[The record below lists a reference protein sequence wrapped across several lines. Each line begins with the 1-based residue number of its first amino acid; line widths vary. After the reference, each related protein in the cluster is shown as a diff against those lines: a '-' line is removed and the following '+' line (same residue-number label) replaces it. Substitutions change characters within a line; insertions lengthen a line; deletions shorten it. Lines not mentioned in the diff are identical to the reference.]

1 MKFSIINI
9 EPLSGTKAKVH
20 SVKFE
25 EKYAS
30 ELTIFVHKFH
40 DTHPQIV
47 DEAIQR
53 IRLIAQREGIQDS
66 FFRRECSETH
76 NIFRL
81 LETKDIRLYCIK
93 FDTTLLLFG
102 SGGIKKNKENKL
114 KDNPYLEKEVKKLQ
128 KVEDAINKRIK
139 SGELSITSEGFIGN
153 LIDLEL

>member
-9 EPLSGTKAKVH
+9 EPLSGTKAKVY

-30 ELTIFVHKFH
+30 ELVIFVHKFH
-40 DTHPQIV
+40 DTHPQII

-53 IRLIAQREGIQDS
+53 IRLIAQREGFQNS

-76 NIFRL
+76 NVFRL
-81 LETKDIRLYCIK
+81 FETKDIRLYCIK

-102 SGGIKKNKENKL
+102 SGGIKKNKEKKL

-128 KVEDAINKRIK
+128 KIEDAINKRIK

-153 LIDLEL
+153 LDDLEL